1 MQEPQKLDENAVES
15 LLLQGLANA
24 GYDCKSGKDLE
35 RKSEELRNKAV
46 KALRF
51 LLCCIL

>member
-1 MQEPQKLDENAVES
+1 MQESQKLDENAVES
-15 LLLQGLANA
+15 LLLQYLENA
-24 GYDCKSGKDLE
+24 GYTYKSGKDLE
-35 RKSEELRNKAV
+35 RVSKELRNKAV

>member
-15 LLLQGLANA
+15 LLLQHLENA
-24 GYDCKSGKDLE
+24 GYDYKSGKDLE
-35 RKSEELRNKAV
+35 RNSKELKNRAV